1 MIPNASNF
9 HKFNLIVSVS
19 RKSVGNFPVK
29 VRILTHKLS
38 FDAFSVN
45 YHSIFFFLYY
55 TNKVKSNDSVCRVL
69 SLYCLI
75 RVTTESV

>member
-45 YHSIFFFLYY
+45 YHSIFFFFYIIRIKL
-55 TNKVKSNDSVCRVL
+55 KVMTVFVVFCHF
-69 SLYCLI
+69 
-75 RVTTESV
+75 TA